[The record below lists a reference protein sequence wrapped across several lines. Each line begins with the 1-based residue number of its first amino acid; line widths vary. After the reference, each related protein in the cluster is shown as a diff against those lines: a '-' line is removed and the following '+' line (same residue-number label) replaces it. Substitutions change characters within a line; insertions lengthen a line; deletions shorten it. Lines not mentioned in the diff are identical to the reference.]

1 MTLGEKRNYMHS
13 FVKGSFVVYM
23 DDDDYYPPERIS
35 HAVER
40 LQANPTALCA
50 GSSEIYIFFKH
61 IQKMVQCGPY
71 GPNHATAG
79 TFAFRKEL
87 LNITRYEDKAAIA
100 EERAFLKD
108 YTIPFCQLD
117 PMKCIL
123 VFSHEHNTFDKR
135 KMLDNPHPDYFKES
149 PKTVDSFIRTKGEMR
164 IKNFFLK
171 EIDALLDKY
180 SPGLPNMK
188 PDVLVQIKEI
198 EAEREKMV
206 QEEMARMRREQQE
219 NGPIMVQRPGE
230 EPVAL
235 TSQEIMKI
243 INDQKSHIENLTKK
257 LETTESLVV
266 NLQKQ
271 LLDKTKEVR
280 NLKKANIVEAKEEFT
295 RIPIQVENLDTKSKC
310 DPEVNITI

>member
-1 MTLGEKRNYMHS
+1 
-13 FVKGSFVVYM
+13 
-23 DDDDYYPPERIS
+23 
-35 HAVER
+35 
-40 LQANPTALCA
+40 
-50 GSSEIYIFFKH
+50 
-61 IQKMVQCGPY
+61 
-71 GPNHATAG
+71 
-79 TFAFRKEL
+79 
-87 LNITRYEDKAAIA
+87 
-100 EERAFLKD
+100 
-108 YTIPFCQLD
+108 
-117 PMKCIL
+117 
-123 VFSHEHNTFDKR
+123 
-135 KMLDNPHPDYFKES
+135 
-149 PKTVDSFIRTKGEMR
+149 
-164 IKNFFLK
+164 
-171 EIDALLDKY
+171 
-180 SPGLPNMK
+180 MK

-280 NLKKANIVEAKEEFT
+280 NLKKNNIVEVKEEFT
-295 RIPIQVENLDTKSKC
+295 RIPIQVEDLDTKSKC
-310 DPEVNITI
+310 EPEVNINI